1 MRTGHVVEGDL
12 DRLTVMSSSPLSD
25 PVAHSGPP
33 APGAS
38 AGGLALFCR
47 VRDRLCALPLAHVV
61 ETMRPLAIEPLTAM
75 PAFVRGLARIRG
87 AAVPV
92 VDAGALLG
100 ARDEAHFTRFV
111 TVRAG
116 ERCVALAVEEV
127 LGVRELA
134 QASLHDL
141 PPLLREAGEAVVAA
155 VGSLDAELLLVLRAA
170 RIAPQSL
177 WDALEAR
184 G

>member
-1 MRTGHVVEGDL
+1 
-12 DRLTVMSSSPLSD
+12 MSSSPASD
-25 PVAHSGPP
+25 APAEVGPR
-33 APGAS
+33 ALAS
-38 AGGLALFCR
+38 LALFCR
-47 VRDRLCALPLAHVV
+47 VRERLCALPVAHVV
-61 ETMRPLAIEPLTAM
+61 ETMRPLAIEPLAAM

-100 ARDEAHFTRFV
+100 ARDEARFTRFV

-116 ERCVALAVEEV
+116 ERRVALAVEEV

-134 QASLHDL
+134 AAALQDL
-141 PPLLREAGEAVVAA
+141 PPLLREAGEALVAA
-155 VGSLDAELLLVLRAA
+155 VGSLDTGLLVVLHAA
-170 RIAPQSL
+170 RIVPSTL
-177 WDALEAR
+177 WDALEAK

>member
-1 MRTGHVVEGDL
+1 MR
-12 DRLTVMSSSPLSD
+12 DRRTVMSFSPVSD
-25 PVAHSGPP
+25 TVTDPGSP
-33 APGAS
+33 ARATGS
-38 AGGLALFCR
+38 LALFCR
-47 VRDRLCALPLAHVV
+47 VRDRVCALPLAHVV
-61 ETMRPLAIEPLTAM
+61 ETMRPLAIEQLTAM

-100 ARDEAHFTRFV
+100 ARDEARFTRFV
-111 TVRAG
+111 TVRTG

-127 LGVRELA
+127 LGVGELA
-134 QASLHDL
+134 EASLQEL
-141 PPLLREAGEAVVAA
+141 PPLLREAGDAVIAA